1 MQKNYIVILLIAA
14 LAIKAN
20 TLKAQIDTND
30 SLALVD
36 LYNSTDGPHWLDNT
50 GWPTNAPVSQ
60 RYGINLIGNR
70 VSEIGLSD
78 NQLAGLVYY

>member
-36 LYNSTDGPHWLDNT
+36 LYNSTDGPHWIDNT
-50 GWPTNAPVSQ
+50 GWLTNAPVSQ
-60 RYGINLIGNR
+60 WYGINLIGNR
-70 VSEIGLSD
+70 VSEIALSD